1 MAKYI
6 FSYLQSCEF
15 FLRYFAKLTF
25 TPKFA
30 KQTARKMSVKTQI
43 TDLLAT
49 LPEGVT
55 LVAVSKFHPVE
66 ALREAYDAGQRIFG
80 ESRPQEMC
88 TKQQLMPEDVEWHM
102 IGHLQTNKVKYIAP
116 FVSLI
121 HSVDSERL
129 ADEIE
134 RQAARFGRTIDVLFE
149 IHLAEEESKSGWDV
163 EEFLVWIENTDF
175 ATRLPHVRP
184 RGLMTIG
191 TYTDD
196 AEVNRAEFVR
206 LRKLFESL
214 RPKFGAQFD
223 TLSMGMTSDYQA
235 AIECGSTMVRIG
247 SMIFGERG

>member
-1 MAKYI
+1 M
-6 FSYLQSCEF
+6 
-15 FLRYFAKLTF
+15 
-25 TPKFA
+25 
-30 KQTARKMSVKTQI
+30 
-43 TDLLAT
+43 
-49 LPEGVT
+49 
-55 LVAVSKFHPVE
+55 
-66 ALREAYDAGQRIFG
+66 
-80 ESRPQEMC
+80 
-88 TKQQLMPEDVEWHM
+88 
-102 IGHLQTNKVKYIAP
+102 
-116 FVSLI
+116 SLI

-134 RQAARFGRTIDVLFE
+134 RQAARFERTIDVLFE

-163 EEFLVWIENTDF
+163 EEFLAWVENTDF

-206 LRKLFESL
+206 LRELFESL
-214 RPKFGAQFD
+214 QPKFGPQFD

-247 SMIFGERG
+247 SMIFGERS